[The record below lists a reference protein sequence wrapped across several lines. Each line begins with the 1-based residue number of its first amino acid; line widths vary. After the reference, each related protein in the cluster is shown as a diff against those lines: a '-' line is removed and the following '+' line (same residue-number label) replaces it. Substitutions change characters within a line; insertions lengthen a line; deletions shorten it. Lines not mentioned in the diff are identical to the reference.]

1 MSAALPAVAV
11 WKGAAVVLAG
21 VAAGFV
27 NTLAGGGSLVSLP
40 ALLLLGLPANVAN
53 ATNRVAVLSQSV
65 SATADFAR
73 AGRLELRAGLAVAV
87 PALLGAFAGAE
98 AAAVMPEP
106 ALRKAL
112 LAAMLLIAGLLFAR
126 PAVLAPPPGT
136 PARRLRERPLAAIL
150 LFLVGAY
157 GGFVQAGVGLFLLAS
172 LSGLLRYD
180 LVRANAIKSLVIAG
194 FTALSLA
201 VFIVAGQVLWGP
213 GLLLSVGMVAGARL
227 GVRFALARGHEAL
240 RRVVLA
246 MAVATC
252 IAAWLR

>member
-1 MSAALPAVAV
+1 MSEALPAIATWQAGAV
-11 WKGAAVVLAG
+11 LLAG

-40 ALLLLGLPANVAN
+40 ALLLLGLPANLAN
-53 ATNRVAVLSQSV
+53 ATNRVAVLLQSA
-65 SATADFAR
+65 SATAEFAR
-73 AGRLELRAGLAVAV
+73 AGRLELSAGAAVAA
-87 PALLGAFAGAE
+87 PALLGALAGAS

-106 ALRKAL
+106 ALRNVL
-112 LAAMLLIAGLLFAR
+112 IAAMLAIAGLLLVR

-136 PARRLRERPLAAIL
+136 RARRLRERPHVGFV

-180 LVRANAIKSLVIAG
+180 LVRANAIKALVISG
-194 FTALSLA
+194 FTALSLV
-201 VFIVAGQVLWGP
+201 VFIAAGQVLWAP
-213 GLLLSVGMVAGARL
+213 GLLLSLGMVAGARL
-227 GVRFALARGHEAL
+227 GVRFALERGHEAL